1 MVTKDIELKI
11 DNLRYALD
19 DVDLLMRRA
28 RKEWFEKGN
37 YISVLRIHTFCIRIF
52 DLIEALDNLTEIEKN
67 IIGGIKL

>member
-19 DVDLLMRRA
+19 DVDLLMRRV
-28 RKEWFEKGN
+28 RKECFEKGN
-37 YISVLRIHTFCIRIF
+37 YITVLRIHTLCIRLF
-52 DLIEALDNLTEIEKN
+52 DLIEALDNLGEVEKN